1 MSKQMHLMSFLTNS
15 PMNHTVLSWTK
26 PGDQRAENLGS
37 LAHWVEL
44 GKTLEKG
51 CFDAI
56 FFADTL
62 GGFDWYKQSMDN
74 AIRYGVWWPT
84 HDPSPVLAAIA
95 ASTTHLGLALTL
107 SVSGTHPYI
116 AVRSLSTLDYLSG
129 GRVGWN
135 VVTGAQRSEHQ
146 ALGMDQLEH
155 DERYDRADEY
165 LRMCYEFWDSV
176 SPDAVVMDKE
186 NHIFADPAKVKHV
199 RFEGKYLRTDAV
211 APALPSPQG
220 RPVLFQAGTS
230 PRGTQFAL
238 KHSDV
243 IFAIRRH
250 RENMVDFMNDLR
262 KTAGDKDPKVVFGM
276 QAIVGGTEAEAKRKQ
291 EELADIPIEA
301 ALTRFSGS
309 MGIDFSGYD
318 LDCPMEEM
326 DTQQSRGLMAA
337 AAAAVGDKRLTL
349 REAAMLWGTSSGM
362 PKLVGTP
369 EQIADEMEANWR
381 ATGCHGFNITPGIN
395 TQSIVDFVNEVVPLL
410 QKRGIFRS
418 EYKHTTLRGNL
429 FE

>member
-1 MSKQMHLMSFLTNS
+1 MPKQMHLMSFLTNS
-15 PMNHTVLSWTK
+15 PMNHTVLSWAK
-26 PGDQRAENLGS
+26 PEDQRADNLGS

-44 GKTLEKG
+44 GKTLERG

-62 GGFDWYKQSMDN
+62 GGFDWYKQSMDH

-84 HDPSPVLAAIA
+84 HDPAPILAAIA
-95 ASTTHLGLALTL
+95 AATTHLGLALTL

-116 AVRSLSTLDYLSG
+116 AVRTLSTLDYLSG

-146 ALGMDQLEH
+146 ALGMDQLDH

-165 LRMCYEFWDSV
+165 LRMCHALWNSV
-176 SPDAVVMDKE
+176 PQEAVLIDKE
-186 NHIFADPAKVKHV
+186 RQIFADPEKIEHV
-199 RFEGKYLRTDAV
+199 RFEGKYLRTDGV
-211 APALPSPQG
+211 SPVLPSPQG
-220 RPVLFQAGTS
+220 RPVIFQAGTS

-238 KHSDV
+238 RHSDV

-250 RENMVDFMNDLR
+250 RDNMVEFMQELR
-262 KTAGDKDPKVVFGM
+262 ETANGSDPKVVFGM
-276 QAIVGGTEAEAKRKQ
+276 QAIVGSTEADAKRKQ
-291 EELADIPIEA
+291 EELADMPIEA

-309 MGIDFSGYD
+309 MGVDFSQYD
-318 LDCPMEEM
+318 LDRPMEEM

-337 AAAAVGDKRLTL
+337 AAAAVGNKRLTL

-362 PKLVGTP
+362 PKIAGTP
-369 EQIADEMEANWR
+369 EQVADEMEAIWR

-395 TQSIVDFVNEVVPLL
+395 TQSIVDFVDQVVPLL
-410 QKRGIFRS
+410 QKRGIFRK
-418 EYKHTTLRGNL
+418 EYEYTTLRQNL
-429 FE
+429 FH